1 MQVRVAR
8 RSTFGVGAVAILF
21 GLLAQG
27 LNVAVPV
34 VLAIAVAASSNLPIL
49 VLSLFWRRF
58 NTSGVIGG
66 VTVGVLSA
74 VVLSLIGPAFLEE
87 DAVFPLVNP
96 PS

>member
-1 MQVRVAR
+1 M
-8 RSTFGVGAVAILF
+8 AILF
-21 GLLAQG
+21 GLLA
-27 LNVAVPV
+27 PV
-34 VLAIAVAASSNLPIL
+34 VMAIAVAASSNFPIL

>member
-8 RSTFGVGAVAILF
+8 MSTFGVGAVAILF

-34 VLAIAVAASSNLPIL
+34 VLAIAVAASSNFPIL
-49 VLSLFWRRF
+49 F
-58 NTSGVIGG
+58 
-66 VTVGVLSA
+66 A